1 MGDVIQASQLSG
13 RKYNFTIAGDEPTV
27 DEQRRIDAIIRQ
39 NDVEFAQEYEKQFGV
54 SATPGEGEG
63 IANRAG
69 EVFKG
74 VGRGAVNLLESA
86 GLGALSMFDEEAEL
100 AGREVVRGTA
110 DRLRSG
116 IQPDIGLEDT
126 VEGKFGEALG
136 SFVPLAGTAF
146 IPGVGLPL
154 AAGLATGAGAGE
166 ASERAREY
174 GATQEERNRATRLG
188 AIVGISE
195 LAPIKLGK
203 LNKILQGSGITKRA
217 GRILEQA
224 GYEGLQEAGA
234 NIAQNLIEQGYNPD
248 QEFGEGSLEA
258 AGYGGGVGGF
268 VQLVTDLIAPRRFG
282 MGRDFERFQAGQ
294 EAEQKR
300 LAAEKA
306 AKQTTEQKD
315 QETLNKTKAPI
326 SDKKSV
332 AEKNQ
337 EQGEADGF
345 YDVNGNFVSADD
357 FVSTRDYDGVEEG
370 DVNDGT
376 TDLTEE
382 EAFELAARNAEER
395 NRGRY
400 GASSATTVGSEGVR
414 DNTPGVG
421 TSDGLALGVRG
432 DDTDLFGDPTFT
444 GSDSL
449 IDENDVTNVE
459 EAPSAEVVDQKDF
472 DAAQREQEEINKAK
486 AAERERQRK
495 EKEDNEAKRTGK
507 ARQLIPGFIYPTDPK
522 TLETGKP
529 YAESDVQFA
538 PRATPERQQADVV
551 DAEVISP
558 QDEDVDVQGEMFP
571 VIPTM
576 DVLDGFDIPKGTGPY
591 QLAKN
596 ELSKNLEAGDRE
608 AVSETMGKIFDGLK
622 NYGAAKASG
631 KDPATNAVTRAR
643 VAEYAAKASPKELPE
658 EARQRRAETAI
669 ARNRIKDDTAL
680 AARLEDPVSG
690 EVQDIRAENIAKK
703 ESNLQRSVQNKEAK
717 ARAEEKAQAE
727 DKARESKAREATER
741 GMETIGAD
749 RDTLARERAQELAA
763 AYSDKSSQADRKRIL
778 DRQQQ
783 QRLIRDIGFAQ
794 WVTKNIKVPDSRTG
808 GTRYVTSVNEIPP
821 VKLKQVRAQYLDTVA
836 DQAVNKIT
844 TGTRLSK
851 KEQLDKAGFKRFIMR
866 EFGPEGSNNLDTLE
880 PEYLEETAL
889 LFATNPKLYTSS
901 LALPASEVVDLDR
914 PLSPT
919 IMQMLEDNNL
929 QDALREYAKD
939 ASNPNIARMAKALSR
954 LVGNT
959 RVTFANLGNQLTGA
973 FDPRTNVIVLNQ
985 DLPST
990 GHTLLHEMLHA
1001 ATAATIQDR
1010 PGSGP
1015 VKELES
1021 IFREVQENLPSYYGS
1036 TSLVEFVAEAFSNP
1050 EFQQQLGRLELKN
1063 KYGSL
1068 KDRVVRALARFV
1080 KAVLGM
1086 KTGKLVDK
1094 RIDQT
1099 AFNELESLIDSLL
1112 SPAPQFRDADIMF
1125 NIANRPEVAN
1135 DVLNQALMNGP
1146 TFTDKSPR
1154 VVRDFLNSTTA
1165 STQTLGSTARNI
1177 VLGATPLHYLVKI
1190 AQKYFPDNKTN
1201 NLLTR
1206 LNDAMNAAAGRMAED
1221 YDRIQAVND
1230 RLIKWSNSNPEK
1242 MQLLNGLITEST
1254 LYEVDP
1260 DIDERTAQERYA
1272 NDAVSMQIYN
1282 RMRDEFVSPMGGRDS
1297 EGMKMYRLARNM
1309 FRGIKN
1315 DLKVALDKKLEAAG
1329 VPDTERFNLLKGF
1342 FKKLEKEGSID
1353 PYFPLNRGD
1362 GEFWISFTAVDKTG
1376 RIEYFADNFTT
1387 DQERQRVLREIYP
1400 EIINNMV
1407 ESTEG
1412 KARIAAKRQELGS
1425 DADNMSDS
1433 DVAQLVVGLEQTIGV
1448 QNLNYQKIPST
1459 SFLNQVMR
1467 TLQARTRNLSGAALE
1482 FEQAKIQ
1489 EVGELVLNALPETS
1503 YLQSFRG
1510 RKEGEIAKGVVPVSF
1525 DAISTIA
1532 DRSRSITRQM
1542 VQMEYDGIFGNISN
1556 ELSDY
1561 YMQNSDNSL
1570 AMRDTYLKL
1579 KQYADKGAFPAVG
1592 SLSRFG
1598 TGLAFN
1604 MTLGFNVSGALVN
1617 LSQIPL
1623 IALPYLGGKY
1633 KGYGK
1638 VMGAMKEAMSL
1649 MKQQGVA
1656 YSERTIDTFTDRL
1669 DEDGNPIMEPRTV
1682 RSSMSMMN
1690 IDFDN
1695 MDPSDPRYI
1704 YKELVEEGIR
1714 SGQFKR
1720 SVDYEILDIDR
1731 MDTFWAKTNRLSG
1744 FFLFHGERINREVS
1758 MGAAYKLA
1766 VDKFRQDN
1774 NREPTSEEK
1783 SALAVESIN
1792 DTEMMNGGLSAGAAP
1807 QLAQSG
1813 LGRVIFMYKRYGVSM
1828 LSLLHNLAFG
1838 ENGALRRLNEN
1849 LPPEQAREMRRIA
1862 RYQLMGIYGSAGVLS
1877 GVAGMP
1883 LYGTIKMLFNTLF
1896 DDDDDPMDDLD
1907 TIVRTNLTE
1916 GPYKGLLNYVTGLNF
1931 AGRIGLSELLFRDT
1945 FVRQDNPFLYRQLE
1959 IFGGP
1964 LVGIFSQTERGIKL
1978 FGEGEF
1984 QRGFESMA
1992 PASIKNGMKAFR
2004 YFDEGIKNVNGDVII
2019 EDLHP
2024 AHAFLQAFGFAPA
2037 EYSRQLEEN
2046 SVLKGAD
2053 RATMKRRTLLLTQY
2067 YRAMIDSEPVD
2078 KILDKMQKYNEDHPE
2093 YPITRD
2099 VIQRS
2104 MRTRLSN
2111 RQKRY
2116 HGVTFTP
2123 RLDNMY
2129 RQYGSEFDKSSS
2141 LYM

>member
-1 MGDVIQASQLSG
+1 MGKSVQASQLSG
-13 RKYNFTIAGDEPTV
+13 RRFGFNIAGDEPTV
-27 DEQRRIDAIIRQ
+27 DEQRKIDGYIRQ
-39 NDVEFAQEYEKQFGV
+39 NDITFAQEYEKQFGV

-188 AIVGISE
+188 AFVGISE

-268 VQLVTDLIAPRRFG
+268 VQLVTDLIAPKRFG
-282 MGRDFERFQAGQ
+282 MGRDFNQVYDREVARGNLIQK
-294 EAEQKR
+294 AE
-300 LAAEKA
+300 
-306 AKQTTEQKD
+306 QTTEQKD

-345 YDVNGNFVSADD
+345 YDANGNFVSADD

-382 EAFELAARNAEER
+382 EAFELAARNAAER
-395 NRGRY
+395 DRGRY
-400 GASSATTVGSEGVR
+400 GASPATTVEREGVR
-414 DNTPGVG
+414 DDTTETGA
-421 TSDGLALGVRG
+421 SDGRTLGVRG
-432 DDTDLFGDPTFT
+432 DDTDLFGNPAFDE
-444 GSDSL
+444 SNSL

-459 EAPSAEVVDQKDF
+459 EAPSATAVDQKDF
-472 DAAQREQEEINKAK
+472 DAAQREQEEINRAK

-551 DAEVISP
+551 DGEVISP
-558 QDEDVDVQGEMFP
+558 QDEDVDVQGEVFP

-576 DVLDGFDIPKGTGPY
+576 DVLDGFDIPKSIGPY

-596 ELSKNLEAGDRE
+596 ELVANLEAGDRE

-669 ARNRIKDDTAL
+669 ARSRIKDDADL
-680 AARLEDPVSG
+680 AARLQDPVSG
-690 EVQDIRAENIAKK
+690 EVQDRSADIDRQAT
-703 ESNLQRSVQNKEAK
+703 NLQRSVQNKEAIAK
-717 ARAEEKAQAE
+717 AEEKAQAE

-749 RDTLARERAQELAA
+749 RDTLAIQRAQELAA
-763 AYSDKSSQADRKRIL
+763 ARADRSSEAERKRDL

-783 QRLIRDIGFAQ
+783 QRLIIDIGFKR
-794 WVTKNIKVPDSRTG
+794 WVLENIKVNDARVG
-808 GTRYVTSVNEIPP
+808 GERFVRDVNEIPP
-821 VKLKQVRAQYLDTVA
+821 AKLTQARAQYLDTVG
-836 DQAVNKIT
+836 DQLVNKIT

-851 KEQLDKAGFKRFIMR
+851 KQQFDKAGFKRFIMR

-889 LFATNPKLYTSS
+889 LFATDPKLYTSS

-929 QDALREYAKD
+929 QDALQEYAKD

-959 RVTFANLGNQLTGA
+959 RITFASLGNQLTGA
-973 FDPRTNVIVLNQ
+973 FDPRTNVIVFNQ

-1001 ATAATIQDR
+1001 ATAGTIQDR

-1086 KTGKLVDK
+1086 KAGKLVDK
-1094 RIDQT
+1094 RIDKT

-1112 SPAPQFRDADIMF
+1112 APAPQFRDADIMF

-1146 TFTDKSPR
+1146 TFTDKSPKL
-1154 VVRDFLNSTTA
+1154 VRDFLNSSAA
-1165 STQTLGSTARNI
+1165 STQTLGSAARNI
-1177 VLGATPLHYLVKI
+1177 VLGATPLHYLIKV
-1190 AQKYFPDNKTN
+1190 AQKYFPDSKTN

-1221 YDRIQAVND
+1221 YDRVQAVND

-1242 MQLLNGLITEST
+1242 MQLLNGLITQST
-1254 LYEVDP
+1254 LYEIDP

-1272 NDAVSMQIYN
+1272 NDAVSMQLYN

-1309 FRGIKN
+1309 FRGIKS

-1329 VPDTERFNLLKGF
+1329 VPDTERFNMLRDF
-1342 FKKLEKEGSID
+1342 FNKLEREGSID

-1362 GEFWISFTAVDKTG
+1362 GEFWISFNAIDDKTG
-1376 RIEYFADNFTT
+1376 RVEYFADNFTT

-1400 EIINNMV
+1400 ELVNNMV

-1412 KARIAAKRQELGS
+1412 KARIASKRTELGS
-1425 DADNMSDS
+1425 DADNMSD
-1433 DVAQLVVGLEQTIGV
+1433 DAVARLVVGLEQKIGV
-1448 QNLNYQKIPST
+1448 QNLNFQKIPST

-1467 TLQARTRNLSGAALE
+1467 TLQERTRNLSGAALE

-1489 EVGELVLNALPETS
+1489 EIGELVLNALPETS

-1510 RKEGEIAKGVVPVSF
+1510 RKQGEIVKGVVPVSF

-1542 VQMEYDGIFGNISN
+1542 VQMEYDGIFGTISN
-1556 ELSDY
+1556 ELSEY
-1561 YMQNSDNSL
+1561 YMGNSDNSL
-1570 AMRDTYLKL
+1570 AMRDMYLKL
-1579 KQYADKGAFPAVG
+1579 KQYADKGAFPAVN

-1598 TGLAFN
+1598 TGVAFN

-1656 YSERTIDTFTDRL
+1656 YSERTIDTFTDKV
-1669 DEDGNPIMEPRTV
+1669 DEDGNPIMEPRNV

-1828 LSLLHNLAFG
+1828 ISLLHNLAFG

-1883 LYGTIKMLFNTLF
+1883 LYGTIKMLFDTLF

-1959 IFGGP
+1959 VFGGP
-1964 LVGIFSQTERGIKL
+1964 LIGIISQTERGIKL
-1978 FGEGEF
+1978 FKEGEF

-1992 PASIKNGMKAFR
+1992 PASVKNGMKALR
-2004 YFDEGIKNVNGDVII
+2004 YFDEGVKNVSGDTII

-2037 EYSRQLEEN
+2037 AYSRQLEEN
-2046 SVLKGAD
+2046 SVLKGAE
-2053 RATMKRRTLLLTQY
+2053 RGTMKRRSLLLTQY

-2104 MRTRLSN
+2104 MRTRLSK
-2111 RQKRY
+2111 RQKKY

>member
-1 MGDVIQASQLSG
+1 M
-13 RKYNFTIAGDEPTV
+13 
-27 DEQRRIDAIIRQ
+27 
-39 NDVEFAQEYEKQFGV
+39 
-54 SATPGEGEG
+54 
-63 IANRAG
+63 
-69 EVFKG
+69 
-74 VGRGAVNLLESA
+74 
-86 GLGALSMFDEEAEL
+86 
-100 AGREVVRGTA
+100 
-110 DRLRSG
+110 
-116 IQPDIGLEDT
+116 
-126 VEGKFGEALG
+126 
-136 SFVPLAGTAF
+136 
-146 IPGVGLPL
+146 
-154 AAGLATGAGAGE
+154 GAGAGE

-174 GATQEERNRATRLG
+174 GATQEERNIATRYG
-188 AIVGISE
+188 ALVGASE
-195 LAPIKLGK
+195 LIPIKLGK
-203 LNKILQGSGITKRA
+203 LNKILQGSGIQKRA

-234 NIAQNLIEQGYNPD
+234 NIVQNLIERGYNPD
-248 QEFGEGSLEA
+248 QEFGEGTLEA

-268 VQLVTDLIAPRRFG
+268 VQLVTDLIAPKRFG
-282 MGRDFERFQAGQ
+282 RGRDFERFQAEQ
-294 EAEQKR
+294 EAAQ
-300 LAAEKA
+300 AAEQARRA
-306 AKQTTEQKD
+306 AEEAAGQTTEQKD
-315 QETLNKTKAPI
+315 QETLNKTKAPL
-326 SDKKSV
+326 DD
-332 AEKNQ
+332 EKNQ
-337 EQGEADGF
+337 QQGEVEGI
-345 YDVNGNFVSADD
+345 YDAKGNFIPADE
-357 FVSTRDYDGVEEG
+357 FVSSRDYDGVEEG
-370 DVNDGT
+370 DVNDAST
-376 TDLTEE
+376 ELTEE
-382 EAFELAARNAEER
+382 EAFELAARDAEER
-395 NRGRY
+395 RRERDGTSTATDVGRRN
-400 GASSATTVGSEGVR
+400 VR
-414 DNTPGVG
+414 DDTTGVG
-421 TSDGLALGVRG
+421 TSDGSTLAVRG
-432 DDTDLFGDPTFT
+432 DDTDLFGNPTFT
-444 GSDSL
+444 ESDSL
-449 IDENDVTNVE
+449 IDEDDVR
-459 EAPSAEVVDQKDF
+459 VDSEF
-472 DAAQREQEEINKAK
+472 DLAQREQQKINEERAKKKA
-486 AAERERQRK
+486 EQR
-495 EKEDNEAKRTGK
+495 EKEQAAKREDSTERTGK
-507 ARQLIPGFIYPTDPK
+507 AKQLLPGFIYPTDPK

-529 YAESDVQFA
+529 YPESDVQFA
-538 PRATPERQQADVV
+538 PRATPERSDREVV
-551 DAEVISP
+551 SP
-558 QDEDVDVQGEMFP
+558 QDEDVDVNVRGDIFP
-571 VIPTM
+571 AIPTTE
-576 DVLDGFDIPKGTGPY
+576 VLDQLGVPKGSGPY
-591 QLAKN
+591 KIAQN
-596 ELSKNLEAGDRE
+596 ELVRNLEANDRE

-622 NYGAAKASG
+622 KYGAAKASG
-631 KDPATNAVTRAR
+631 KDKTTNALTRAR

-658 EARQRRAETAI
+658 AARQRRAETAI
-669 ARNRIKDDTAL
+669 ARSRIKDDTAL
-680 AARLEDPVSG
+680 AARLQDPVSG
-690 EVQDIRAENIAKK
+690 EVQDIRAENIANK
-703 ESNLQRSVQNKEAK
+703 ESNIQRSIQRKE
-717 ARAEEKAQAE
+717 RKAQAE
-727 DKARESKAREATER
+727 ERAQDEADLREMRLDDVVQKD
-741 GMETIGAD
+741 METIGAD
-749 RDTLARERAQELAA
+749 RDTLAIQRAQELAA
-763 AYSDKSSQADRKRIL
+763 ARTDRSSEAGRKRIL
-778 DRQQQ
+778 DKQQQ
-783 QRLIRDIGFAQ
+783 QRLIREIGFER
-794 WVTKNIKVPDSRTG
+794 WVLENIKVEDARVG
-808 GTRYVTSVNEIPP
+808 GKRFVRNVNEIPP
-821 VKLKQVRAQYLDTVA
+821 ARLTQALAQYMDTVA
-836 DQAVNKIT
+836 DQAVNQIT

-851 KEQLDKAGFKRFIMR
+851 KEQFDKVGFKRFIMR

-880 PEYLEETAL
+880 PDYLEETAL
-889 LFATNPKLYTSS
+889 LFATDPKAFTSPF
-901 LALPASEVVDLDR
+901 ALPASEVVDLDR

-1010 PGSGP
+1010 PGAGP
-1015 VKELES
+1015 VKALES

-1050 EFQQQLGRLELKN
+1050 EFQQQLGRLELK
-1063 KYGSL
+1063 KRYGSL
-1068 KDRVVRALARFV
+1068 KDQVTRTLARLVRF
-1080 KAVLGM
+1080 VLGVNA
-1086 KTGKLVDK
+1086 GKLVDK

-1125 NIANRPEVAN
+1125 NVANRPEVAN
-1135 DVLNQALMNGP
+1135 DLLNQALMNGP
-1146 TFTDKSPR
+1146 TFTDKSPQL
-1154 VVRDFLNSTTA
+1154 VRDFLNSTAA
-1165 STQTLGSTARNI
+1165 STSTLGSTARNI
-1177 VLGATPLHYLVKI
+1177 VLGATPLHYLIRI
-1190 AQKYFPDNKTN
+1190 AQKYFPDSKTN

-1230 RLIKWSNSNPEK
+1230 RLIKWSNSDPEK
-1242 MQLLNGLITEST
+1242 MKLLNGLITQST

-1272 NDAVSMQIYN
+1272 DDAVSMQIYN
-1282 RMRDEFVSPMGGRDS
+1282 RMRNEFVSPMGGLQS

-1309 FRGIKN
+1309 FRGIKG

-1400 EIINNMV
+1400 ELINNMMN
-1407 ESTEG
+1407 SAEG
-1412 KARIAAKRQELGS
+1412 KARIASKRTELGPE
-1425 DADNMSDS
+1425 AANMSDS
-1433 DVAQLVVGLEQTIGV
+1433 AVAELVVGLEQKIGV
-1448 QNLNYQKIPST
+1448 QNLNFQKIPST

-1556 ELSDY
+1556 ELSEY

-1579 KQYADKGAFPAVG
+1579 KQYADKGAFPAVS

-1617 LSQIPL
+1617 LSQVPL

-1633 KGYGK
+1633 KGFGK

-1656 YSERTIDTFTDRL
+1656 YSERTINTFTDKL
-1669 DEDGNPIMEPRTV
+1669 DADGNPVMEPRKV

-1714 SGQFKR
+1714 NGQFKR

-1731 MDTFWAKTNRLSG
+1731 MDSFWAKANRLSG
-1744 FFLFHGERINREVS
+1744 FFLFHGERVNREVS
-1758 MGAAYKLA
+1758 MGAAYKLG
-1766 VDKFRQDN
+1766 VDKFRKDN

-1783 SALAVESIN
+1783 SALAVEAIN

-1838 ENGALRRLNEN
+1838 ENGALRKLNEN

-1862 RYQLMGIYGSAGVLS
+1862 RYQLAGIYGSAGVLS

-1883 LYGTIKMLFNTLF
+1883 LYGTISMLFNTLF
-1896 DDDDDPMDDLD
+1896 DDDDDPMDDFD

-1916 GPYKGLLNYVTGLNF
+1916 GPYKGLLNYATGLNF

-1964 LVGIFSQTERGIKL
+1964 LVGIFSQTERGLKL
-1978 FGEGEF
+1978 FNEGEF

-2004 YFDEGIKNVNGDVII
+2004 YFDEGVKNVNGDTII

-2037 EYSRQLEEN
+2037 AYARQLEEN

-2053 RATMKRRTLLLTQY
+2053 RATMKRRGLLLTQY
-2067 YRAMIDSEPVD
+2067 YRALVDGEPVD
-2078 KILDKMQKYNEDHPE
+2078 RILTRMQKYNEDHPE
-2093 YPITRD
+2093 HPITRD
-2099 VIQRS
+2099 TLQRS

-2111 RQKRY
+2111 RAKRY

-2123 RLDNMY
+2123 RLDAMY
-2129 RQYGSEFDKSSS
+2129 RQYADEFDKSSS